1 MDERRILHLI
11 RLLDWKNAPVPDAQ
25 LCEELNITSRTL
37 RNDIRESKAELRE
50 HGIEIGSVHAVGYYL
65 EILDEDR
72 YYQYINQKLK
82 EEADRQ
88 LVIPIYPEERAEYL
102 IRKFLT
108 ASDFIKMED
117 ICDELYIS
125 RSTLTNDLKEVRER
139 LKYFHLELESRLS
152 VFPSDKH
159 DHVMWKR
166 QFSIMEPYISI
177 YQFISYDRCIF
188 FNKAIE

>member
-11 RLLDWKNAPVPDAQ
+11 RLLDWKNAPVPGAQ
-25 LCEELNITSRTL
+25 LCEELNITTRTL

-88 LVIPIYPEERAEYL
+88 LVIPIYSEERAEYL

>member
-11 RLLDWKNAPVPDAQ
+11 RLLDRKNAPVPGAQ

-102 IRKFLT
+102 IRKFLS

>member
-11 RLLDWKNAPVPDAQ
+11 RLLDRKNAPVPGAQ

-37 RNDIRESKAELRE
+37 RNDIWESKAELRE

>member
-1 MDERRILHLI
+1 M
-11 RLLDWKNAPVPDAQ
+11 
-25 LCEELNITSRTL
+25 CEELNITSRTL

-102 IRKFLT
+102 IRKFLS